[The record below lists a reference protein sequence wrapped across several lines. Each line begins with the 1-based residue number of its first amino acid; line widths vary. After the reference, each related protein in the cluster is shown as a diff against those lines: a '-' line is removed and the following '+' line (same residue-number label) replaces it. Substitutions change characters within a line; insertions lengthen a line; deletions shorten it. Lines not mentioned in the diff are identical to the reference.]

1 MSISLTR
8 FKSNNFWNGPAGGW
22 GLVGGRCVAMTQA
35 GLMTKISAA
44 LAGLLLAVGWP
55 AGAGPKGN
63 PQASDEPVTVSSD
76 HPRLFLR
83 PARLRLLKRERER
96 ASARWQQF
104 DAFLAGNAP
113 LPEPGWAL
121 ALYYQISG
129 NAAAGRQ
136 AVAWA
141 LGPGADLRQLAL
153 VFDWCQDLLSEQQR
167 RDLAAR
173 LQKGMAADAANDSI
187 AAVRSRVLA
196 AVALFDHVPEAPQ
209 RELEGVVRNWW
220 NGKMAPAIKKGSSV
234 VARDDAYP
242 LFELL
247 HAMRDSTTLDLREC
261 CPRFFKDFPIEHL
274 VSHYPAVYEA
284 PENEYRIGPPL
295 KPDQPD
301 LRLAALSRAA
311 ELAMVAYDV
320 NAAESQVLQGWLM
333 HDQFMLRGTFGA
345 PYEFLWANPYQPG
358 LSYYLA
364 PLVYH
369 NPDSGRLFIR
379 SSWEDDA
386 RWFAYFDGGAQMF
399 ADGHLT
405 VVNPRSVAAPISLGE
420 AVVCLGPCARKF
432 RVKLEEEE
440 AAFVVGLDPRR
451 TYQVEIDDEEVLEA
465 VTDAGGI
472 IELDLPHGK
481 EVGVRIREAPPLPA
495 PGP

>member
-1 MSISLTR
+1 MGQT
-8 FKSNNFWNGPAGGW
+8 GG
-22 GLVGGRCVAMTQA
+22 GGGDSRARHCVAMTQS
-35 GLMTKISAA
+35 GVMRRIPAA

-55 AGAGPKGN
+55 ATAGPRGR

-104 DAFLAGNAP
+104 EALLAGNAP
-113 LPEPGWAL
+113 MPEPGLAQ

-141 LGPGADLRQLAL
+141 LGPGDDLRQLAL
-153 VFDWCQDLLSEQQR
+153 VFDWCQNLLSEAQR

-173 LQKGMAADAANDSI
+173 LQKGMAAAAANDSI

-196 AVALFDHVPEAPQ
+196 AVALFDHVPQAPQ
-209 RELEGVVRNWW
+209 RELERVVRNWW
-220 NGKMAPAIKKGSSV
+220 NGKMAPALENGRGV

-247 HAMRDSTTLDLREC
+247 HAVRDNTNLDLRER

-274 VSHYPAVYEA
+274 VSHYPAVYET
-284 PENEYRIGPPL
+284 PENEYRMGPPL

-311 ELAMVAYDV
+311 ELAMVAYDA

-333 HDQFMLRGTFGA
+333 HDHFMLRGTFGA

-358 LSYYLA
+358 LSYYLV

-369 NPDSGRLFIR
+369 NPDSGRLVIR

-386 RWFAYFDGGAQMF
+386 RWFGYFDGAAQMF
-399 ADGHLT
+399 AEGRLT
-405 VVNPRSVAAPISLGE
+405 AVNPRSVLAPISLGE
-420 AVVCLGPCARKF
+420 AVVCLWPGARQF
-432 RVKLEEEE
+432 RVMLEEEE
-440 AAFVVGLDPRR
+440 PVFTVGLEPRR
-451 TYQVEIDDEEVLEA
+451 TYQVEVDDEEVIEA
-465 VTDAGGI
+465 VTDPGGI
-472 IELDLPHGK
+472 LELDLPHGK

-495 PGP
+495 PGD

>member
-1 MSISLTR
+1 
-8 FKSNNFWNGPAGGW
+8 
-22 GLVGGRCVAMTQA
+22 MTQS
-35 GLMTKISAA
+35 GLMRRIPAA
-44 LAGLLLAVGWP
+44 VAGALLALGWP
-55 AGAGPKGN
+55 ATAGPGAH

-96 ASARWQQF
+96 ASARWQQL
-104 DAFLAGNAP
+104 DALLAGDAP
-113 LPEPGWAL
+113 TPEPGLAQ
-121 ALYYQISG
+121 ALYYRISG
-129 NAAAGRQ
+129 NTAAGSE

-141 LGPGADLRQLAL
+141 LGPGDDLRQLAL
-153 VFDWCQDLLSEQQR
+153 VFDWCQDLLSETQR
-167 RDLAAR
+167 RSLAAR
-173 LQKGMAADAANDSI
+173 LQKGMAATAANDSI

-196 AVALFDHVPEAPQ
+196 AVALFDHVPQAPQ
-209 RELEGVVRNWW
+209 RELERVVRDWW
-220 NGKMAPAIKKGSSV
+220 NGKMAPALENGQSV

-247 HAMRDSTTLDLREC
+247 HAMRDNTNLDLRES

-274 VSHYPAVYEA
+274 VSHYPMVYEA

-295 KPDQPD
+295 NPDQPD

-311 ELAMVAYDV
+311 ELAMVAYDA

-333 HDQFMLRGTFGA
+333 HDNFMLRGTFGA

-358 LSYYLA
+358 LSYYLV

-369 NPDSGRLFIR
+369 NPDSGKLIVR

-386 RWFAYFDGGAQMF
+386 RWFGYFDGVAQMF
-399 ADGHLT
+399 ADGRLT
-405 VVNPRSVAAPISLGE
+405 TVNPRSIMAPIQLEE
-420 AVVCLGPCARKF
+420 AVVCLGPGARKF
-432 RVKLEEEE
+432 RVTLDEEE
-440 AAFVVGLDPRR
+440 AAFIVGLEPRR
-451 TYQVEIDDEEVLEA
+451 TYQVEIDDEEVFEA
-465 VTDAGGI
+465 VTDPGGI
-472 IELDLPHGK
+472 LELDLPHGK
-481 EVGVRIREAPPLPA
+481 EVGVRIRETPPLPA

>member
-1 MSISLTR
+1 
-8 FKSNNFWNGPAGGW
+8 
-22 GLVGGRCVAMTQA
+22 MTQS
-35 GLMTKISAA
+35 GLMSRIPAA
-44 LAGLLLAVGWP
+44 LAGVLLAVGWP
-55 AGAGPKGN
+55 ASAGPGGR

-104 DAFLAGNAP
+104 DALLAGNAP
-113 LPEPGWAL
+113 MPEPGLAQ

-129 NAAAGRQ
+129 NAAAGRR

-141 LGPGADLRQLAL
+141 LGPGDDLRQLAL
-153 VFDWCQDLLSEQQR
+153 VFDWCQDLLSEEQR

-173 LQKGMAADAANDSI
+173 LQKGMAADAANDSM

-209 RELEGVVRNWW
+209 RELESVVRNWW
-220 NGKMAPAIKKGSSV
+220 NGTMAPALEKGRSV

-247 HAMRDSTTLDLREC
+247 HAMRDSTTLDLRER
-261 CPRFFKDFPIEHL
+261 CPQFFKDFPIEHL

-311 ELAMVAYDV
+311 ELAMVAYDA
-320 NAAESQVLQGWLM
+320 NAAESQLLQGWLM

-358 LSYYLA
+358 LSYYLV

-369 NPDSGRLFIR
+369 NPDFGKLFVR

-386 RWFAYFDGGAQMF
+386 RWFGYFDGGAQMF
-399 ADGHLT
+399 ADGRLT
-405 VVNPRSVAAPISLGE
+405 VVNPQSAVAPIPLGA
-420 AVVCLGPCARKF
+420 AVVCLGPGARKF
-432 RVKLEEEE
+432 RVTLNAEE
-440 AAFVVGLDPRR
+440 AAFVAGLDPRR
-451 TYQVEIDDEEVLEA
+451 SYQVEIDDEEVLEA
-465 VTDAGGI
+465 VTDPGGI
-472 IELDLPHGK
+472 LELDLPHGK
-481 EVGVRIREAPPLPA
+481 EVGVRIREAPPLPGR
-495 PGP
+495 GP

>member
-1 MSISLTR
+1 MRRI
-8 FKSNNFWNGPAGGW
+8 P
-22 GLVGGRCVAMTQA
+22 
-35 GLMTKISAA
+35 AA
-44 LAGLLLAVGWP
+44 LAGLLLAAGWP
-55 AGAGPKGN
+55 AIAA
-63 PQASDEPVTVSSD
+63 QVSDEPVTVSSD

-83 PARLRLLKRERER
+83 PGRLRLLKRERER

-104 DAFLAGNAP
+104 DALLAGNAP
-113 LPEPGWAL
+113 MPEPGMAQ

-141 LGPGADLRQLAL
+141 LGPGNDLRQLAL
-153 VFDWCQDLLSEQQR
+153 VFDWCQDLLSEAQR

-173 LQKGMAADAANDSI
+173 LEKGMAATAANDSM

-196 AVALFDHVPEAPQ
+196 AVALFDYVPEAPQ

-220 NGKMAPAIKKGSSV
+220 NGKMAPALKNGRSV

-247 HAMRDSTTLDLREC
+247 HAMRDNTNLDLRES

-274 VSHYPAVYEA
+274 VSHYPAVYDT
-284 PENEYRIGPPL
+284 PENQYRIAPPL

-333 HDQFMLRGTFGA
+333 HDHFMLRGTFGA

-358 LSYYLA
+358 LSYYLV

-369 NPDSGRLFIR
+369 NPDSGKLFVR
-379 SSWEDDA
+379 SGWEDDA
-386 RWFAYFDGGAQMF
+386 RWFGYFDGVAQMF
-399 ADGHLT
+399 AEGRLT
-405 VVNPRSVAAPISLGE
+405 VVNPQSVVAPISLGE
-420 AVVCLGPCARKF
+420 AVVFLGPGARKF
-432 RVKLEEEE
+432 RVTLDAEEG
-440 AAFVVGLDPRR
+440 AFIVGLAPRR
-451 TYQVEIDDEEVLEA
+451 AYQVEIDDEEVLEA
-465 VTDAGGI
+465 ITDPGGI
-472 IELDLPHGK
+472 LELDLPHGK
-481 EVGVRIREAPPLPA
+481 EVGVRVREAAALPALA

>member
-1 MSISLTR
+1 M
-8 FKSNNFWNGPAGGW
+8 
-22 GLVGGRCVAMTQA
+22 GGRCVAMTQS

>member
-1 MSISLTR
+1 
-8 FKSNNFWNGPAGGW
+8 
-22 GLVGGRCVAMTQA
+22 MTQS
-35 GLMTKISAA
+35 GLMSRIPAA
-44 LAGLLLAVGWP
+44 VIGLLVAVGWP
-55 AGAGPKGN
+55 ASVWPRGH
-63 PQASDEPVTVSSD
+63 PQASDEPVTVSSE

-104 DAFLAGNAP
+104 DALLAGNAAM
-113 LPEPGWAL
+113 PEPGLAQAL
-121 ALYYQISG
+121 DYQVSG

-141 LGPGADLRQLAL
+141 LGPGGDLRQLAL
-153 VFDWCQDLLSEQQR
+153 VFDWCQDLLSETQR

-173 LQKGMAADAANDSI
+173 LEKGMAAAGADESM

-196 AVALFDHVPEAPQ
+196 AVALFDHVPQAPE
-209 RELEGVVRNWW
+209 RELERVVRNWW
-220 NGKMAPAIKKGSSV
+220 NGKMAPALENGRGV

-247 HAMRDSTTLDLREC
+247 HAMRDNTMLDLRER

-311 ELAMVAYDV
+311 ELAMVAYDA
-320 NAAESQVLQGWLM
+320 NAAESQLLQGWLM

-358 LSYYLA
+358 LSYYLV

-369 NPDSGRLFIR
+369 NPDFGRLFVR

-386 RWFAYFDGGAQMF
+386 RWFGYFDGVAQMF
-399 ADGHLT
+399 ADGRLT
-405 VVNPRSVAAPISLGE
+405 AVNPRSVVAPISLEE
-420 AVVCLGPCARKF
+420 AVVSLGPGARKF
-432 RVKLEEEE
+432 RVALDQEK
-440 AAFVVGLDPRR
+440 AVFIVGLEPRR

-465 VTDAGGI
+465 VTDSGGI
-472 IELDLPHGK
+472 LEMDLPRGK
-481 EVGVRIREAPPLPA
+481 EAGVRIREAPPLPA
-495 PGP
+495 PGR

>member
-1 MSISLTR
+1 MRRIL
-8 FKSNNFWNGPAGGW
+8 
-22 GLVGGRCVAMTQA
+22 
-35 GLMTKISAA
+35 AA
-44 LAGLLLAVGWP
+44 LAGLPLAAGWL
-55 AGAGPKGN
+55 ATAGPRGH
-63 PQASDEPVTVSSD
+63 PQASDEPVTVSTD

-104 DAFLAGNAP
+104 DALLAGNAP
-113 LPEPGWAL
+113 MPEPGLAQ

-129 NAAAGRQ
+129 NAAVGRQ

-141 LGPGADLRQLAL
+141 LGPGDDLRQLAL
-153 VFDWCQDLLSEQQR
+153 VFDWCQDLLSEAQR
-167 RDLAAR
+167 RNLATR
-173 LQKGMAADAANDSI
+173 LQNGMASAAAHDSI

-196 AVALFDHVPEAPQ
+196 AVALFDHVPQAPQ
-209 RELEGVVRNWW
+209 RELERVVRDWW
-220 NGKMAPAIKKGSSV
+220 NGQMAPALENGRGV
-234 VARDDAYP
+234 VQRDDAYP

-247 HAMRDSTTLDLREC
+247 HAMRDNTNLDLREGC
-261 CPRFFKDFPIEHL
+261 AKFFKDFPIEHL

-295 KPDQPD
+295 QPDQPD

-311 ELAMVAYDV
+311 ELAMVAYDA

-358 LSYYLA
+358 LSYYLV

-369 NPDSGRLFIR
+369 NSDFGKLFVR

-386 RWFAYFDGGAQMF
+386 RWFGYFDGGAQMF
-399 ADGHLT
+399 ADGRLT
-405 VVNPRSVAAPISLGE
+405 VVNPWSVAAPISLEE
-420 AVVCLGPCARKF
+420 AVVYLGPGARRF
-432 RVKLEEEE
+432 RVTLDQEE

-451 TYQVEIDDEEVLEA
+451 AYQVEIDDEEMFEG
-465 VTDAGGI
+465 VTDPGGI
-472 IELDLPHGK
+472 LELDLPHGK
-481 EVGVRIREAPPLPA
+481 EVGVRTREAP
-495 PGP
+495 

>member
-1 MSISLTR
+1 MR
-8 FKSNNFWNGPAGGW
+8 
-22 GLVGGRCVAMTQA
+22 R
-35 GLMTKISAA
+35 ISAV
-44 LAGLLLAVGWP
+44 LAGLLLVPGWL
-55 AGAGPKGN
+55 ATAGP
-63 PQASDEPVTVSSD
+63 QADEPVTVSSD

-104 DAFLAGNAP
+104 DALMAGNAP
-113 LPEPGWAL
+113 MPEPGFAQAL
-121 ALYYQISG
+121 DYQISG

-136 AVAWA
+136 AIAWA
-141 LGPGADLRQLAL
+141 LGPGEDLRQLAL
-153 VFDWCQDLLSEQQR
+153 VFDWCQDLLSEAQR
-167 RDLAAR
+167 RALAAR
-173 LQKGMAADAANDSI
+173 LEKGMAAADADDSI

-196 AVALFDHVPEAPQ
+196 AVALFDHVPQAPQ

-220 NGKMAPAIKKGSSV
+220 NGKLAPALENGRGV

-247 HAMRDSTTLDLREC
+247 HAMRDNTMLDLRER

-274 VSHYPAVYEA
+274 VSHYPAVYET
-284 PENEYRIGPPL
+284 PENQFRMGPPL

-333 HDQFMLRGTFGA
+333 HDHFILRGTFGA

-358 LSYYLA
+358 LSYYLV

-369 NPDSGRLFIR
+369 NPDTGKLFVRSG
-379 SSWEDDA
+379 WEDDA
-386 RWFAYFDGGAQMF
+386 RWFGYFEGGARMF
-399 ADGHLT
+399 ADGRLT
-405 VVNPRSVAAPISLGE
+405 VMDPRSVVAPISLGE
-420 AVVCLGPCARKF
+420 AVVALGPGARKF
-432 RVKLEEEE
+432 RVTLDQEE
-440 AAFVVGLDPRR
+440 AVFIVALEPRR
-451 TYQVEIDDEEVLEA
+451 AYQVEIDDEEMFEA
-465 VTDAGGI
+465 VTDPGGI
-472 IELDLPHGK
+472 LELDLPHGK
-481 EVGVRIREAPPLPA
+481 EVGVRIREAPALAA

>member
-1 MSISLTR
+1 M
-8 FKSNNFWNGPAGGW
+8 
-22 GLVGGRCVAMTQA
+22 
-35 GLMTKISAA
+35 
-44 LAGLLLAVGWP
+44 LAGLLLVPGWLAP
-55 AGAGPKGN
+55 AG
-63 PQASDEPVTVSSD
+63 PQDDEPVTVSSD

-104 DAFLAGNAP
+104 DALMAGNAP
-113 LPEPGWAL
+113 MPEPGFAQAL
-121 ALYYQISG
+121 DYQISG

-136 AVAWA
+136 AIAWA
-141 LGPGADLRQLAL
+141 LGDGEDLRQLAL
-153 VFDWCQDLLSEQQR
+153 VFDWCQDLLSEAQR
-167 RDLAAR
+167 RALAAR
-173 LQKGMAADAANDSI
+173 LEKGMAAAAADDSI

-196 AVALFDHVPEAPQ
+196 AVALFDHVPRAPQ

-220 NGKMAPAIKKGSSV
+220 NGKLAPALENGRGV

-247 HAMRDSTTLDLREC
+247 HAMRDNTMLDLRER

-284 PENEYRIGPPL
+284 PENQYRIGPPL

-333 HDQFMLRGTFGA
+333 HDHFILRGTFGA

-358 LSYYLA
+358 LSYYLV

-369 NPDSGRLFIR
+369 NPDTGKLFVRSG
-379 SSWEDDA
+379 WEDDA
-386 RWFAYFDGGAQMF
+386 RWFGYFDGGARMF
-399 ADGHLT
+399 ADGRLT
-405 VVNPRSVAAPISLGE
+405 VMDARSVVAPLSLGE
-420 AVVCLGPCARKF
+420 AVDALGPGARKF
-432 RVKLEEEE
+432 RVTLDEEE
-440 AAFVVGLDPRR
+440 AVFIVALEPRR
-451 TYQVEIDDEEVLEA
+451 AYQVEIDGEEMFEA
-465 VTDAGGI
+465 VTDPGGI
-472 IELDLPHGK
+472 LELDLPDGK
-481 EVGVRIREAPPLPA
+481 EVGVRVREAPALAA
-495 PGP
+495 PGR